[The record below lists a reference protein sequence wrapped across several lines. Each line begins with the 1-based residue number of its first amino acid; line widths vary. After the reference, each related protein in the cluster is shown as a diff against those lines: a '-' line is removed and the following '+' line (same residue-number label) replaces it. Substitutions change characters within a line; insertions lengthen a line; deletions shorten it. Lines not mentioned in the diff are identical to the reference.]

1 MDSIRNKIIYQIAL
15 RTFTPEGTLNAA
27 KDLLPYVA
35 SLGVDIVYVCPFY
48 VAENDSDRNTWSTR
62 QIESNTN
69 NPKNPYK
76 MADYFNVD
84 SEYGTNED
92 LKNFADEAH
101 RNGLLVM
108 YDLVYLHCGKSAVFV
123 DEHPD
128 FVERNEDGTVRVP
141 DRWPFARLNFESKV
155 LRSYLLKNMEILMTE
170 YKADC
175 FRCDVGDSVPLDFWR
190 DSFAYLR
197 KINPRLIT
205 LNEGIIPEYID
216 GIFDMGYDF
225 DWNTLMIDIFAKGK
239 SAAELKNNY
248 FAETEKYGDNIKK
261 LIRTIDTHDVASDC
275 GLDRNEIIMTSR
287 GVEAALV
294 ITNTFDGVAFM
305 WNGYDVCDNAEN
317 NMFSNRIYGRR
328 SALNWSRAFTA
339 DGIRRHEFIRNIHR
353 LHHRSDAIANGKVCW
368 IDNDAPD
375 EVISYIKKSDKQS
388 VLIAVNTKNKALIA
402 EPAEKINFSKIL
414 MSRNATADSGKFAME
429 PYGYVIAEIRDWGEC
444 V

>member
-1 MDSIRNKIIYQIAL
+1 
-15 RTFTPEGTLNAA
+15 
-27 KDLLPYVA
+27 
-35 SLGVDIVYVCPFY
+35 
-48 VAENDSDRNTWSTR
+48 
-62 QIESNTN
+62 
-69 NPKNPYK
+69 

-141 DRWPFARLNFESKV
+141 DRWPFARLNFESKE
-155 LRSYLLKNMEILMTE
+155 LRRYLLKNMEILMTE

-205 LNEGIIPEYID
+205 LNEGVIPKYID
-216 GIFDMGYDF
+216 GVFDMGYDF

-429 PYGYVIAEIRDWGEC
+429 PYGYVIAEI
-444 V
+444 